1 VATIALSFFIL
12 FVRVPPGAS
21 AVRAWRGG
29 GTPSLLAPG
38 WAFRIPWAQTIDRFE
53 GGLVRVD
60 GHADAASKEGTAVT
74 LPFEVTLRPTSQAL
88 LRLAQE
94 GTSGGA
100 RAALAD
106 RAASRLREWAASA
119 GTYDLASGR
128 SGEVLADRL
137 RDSLQKDDPGSSA
150 EVRLGTPVLAPE
162 VAASFARE
170 SIFARRAETGID
182 LLLVG
187 LDGADWDV
195 IEPMASRGEL
205 PNLAR
210 LRREGAWARLRSSVP
225 TLSPLLWTTVATG
238 KSPDRHGINDFLV
251 KDPRT
256 GARVPIN
263 STFRRVRAFWNI
275 LSEAGLPVD
284 VVAWWATYP
293 AEAVRGRLVSDRV
306 SYSTFNISD
315 RGIAS
320 RAVYPPDYAA
330 TVEQL
335 RVRDDQVSYEEVA
348 RFLHVT
354 RDEFRAARQAA
365 AEKRNA
371 GELTTSINVFTRV
384 LAATETYRRVTL
396 DLFAPGRPR
405 PRLAAIYFEG
415 VDEVEH
421 RFAHCAPPHAAL
433 CPDADYRRFKDAVG
447 EFYRHQDKV
456 LGEIMER
463 AGKDTTTIVLSDHGF
478 ASGEGRPTDVKPFI
492 EGKPGLWHDLVG
504 IFAASG
510 PGIRRG
516 EIPAVTLYD
525 ILPTVLYLLGLPV
538 AEDMSGKVLES
549 GLDPAFLAAHPITHV
564 PSYEPLPTE
573 GHAAAAPEGAGGAE
587 AAEASP
593 GEANDEMV
601 EQLRSLGYIGGESG
615 GPASG
620 AAGGSTGTRAATL
633 AAPGPPPSTGVPGLL
648 YHTNLAGV
656 YLGKRQLDKAE
667 AELQQALRIDPQAP
681 EALVGMAVVHEMRG
695 EPEKAIA
702 ILRDLLPVDASAAPA
717 RLLKIAD
724 LYARMDRAE
733 DGVLYFESERGR
745 GDERFETA
753 RLTGT
758 GVLLQAAGRTR
769 EAEAALRA
777 ALQREPDSVAAMQEL
792 FTLLDGQGR
801 AVELEPALRQ
811 ALAKKNNLAMFH
823 NWLGLV
829 LKRKGDRK
837 GAEMQFRQTLE
848 AAPDLVGALANL
860 GGLYLEEGRAAEA
873 TAALE
878 SALARDPRNIE
889 ARANLIVALGMAHD
903 LDGARKRLA
912 DGEAQ
917 GQKAPQ
923 FYNALAWVLHQNG
936 RSDEA
941 REALRQSLQIDP
953 RQPDA
958 LRLAREI
965 DAQPVVAPY
974 R

>member
-1 VATIALSFFIL
+1 VRQAARWRPPVLLAGTAIAFFL
-12 FVRVPPGAS
+12 LFFVRIPPGAS

-29 GTPSLLAPG
+29 GTPSLVAPG
-38 WAFRIPWAQTIDRFE
+38 WAFRIPWAQIVDRFDGGTIDVAGKAE
-53 GGLVRVD
+53 
-60 GHADAASKEGTAVT
+60 AASKEGAAVT
-74 LPFEVTLRPTSQAL
+74 LPFELTLHPTSQAV

-94 GTSGGA
+94 GGTGGA

-106 RAASRLREWAASA
+106 RASGRLREWAASA

-128 SGEVLADRL
+128 VGDILADRL
-137 RDSLQKDDPGSSA
+137 RDSLLKEDPGSSA
-150 EVRLGTPVLAPE
+150 EVHLGTPILAPE
-162 VAASFARE
+162 VQASFARE
-170 SIFARRAETGID
+170 TLFARRADTGIN
-182 LLLVG
+182 LLLIG

-195 IEPMASRGEL
+195 IEPMAARGEL

-210 LRREGAWARLRSSVP
+210 LRRDGAWARLRSSVP

-251 KDPRT
+251 NDPRT
-256 GARVPIN
+256 GRRVPIN

-293 AEAVRGRLVSDRV
+293 AETVRGRLVSDRV

-330 TVEQL
+330 QVETL
-335 RVRDDQVSYEEVA
+335 RVPEDKVAYEEVV
-348 RFLHVT
+348 RYLHVS
-354 RDEFRAARQAA
+354 REEYRAARQAA
-365 AEKRNA
+365 GGRNLPEA
-371 GELTTSINVFTRV
+371 QTSINVFTRV
-384 LAATETYRRVTL
+384 LAATETYRRVAL

-415 VDEVEH
+415 IDEVEH
-421 RFAHCAPPHAAL
+421 RFAHCAPPQAAL
-433 CPDADYRRFKDAVG
+433 CPDADYRRFKDAVAQ
-447 EFYRHQDKV
+447 FYRHQDEV
-456 LGEIMER
+456 LGEILDK

-492 EGKPGLWHDLVG
+492 EGKPGLWHDLIG

-510 PGIRRG
+510 PGIHRG
-516 EIPAVTLYD
+516 EVPAVTLYD

-538 AEDMSGKVLES
+538 ADDMSGKVLETAV
-549 GLDPAFLAAHPITHV
+549 DPAFLAAHPIAHV
-564 PSYEPLPTE
+564 PSYEPLRTE
-573 GHAAAAPEGAGGAE
+573 ARASEAENPAGSAPPDAAPPAAPEG
-587 AAEASP
+587 

-601 EQLRSLGYIGGESG
+601 EQLRSLGYIGGE
-615 GPASG
+615 AG
-620 AAGGSTGTRAATL
+620 A
-633 AAPGPPPSTGVPGLL
+633 AAPGPPPATGVPGLL

-656 YLGKRQLDKAE
+656 YLGKRQIDRAE
-667 AELQQALRIDPQAP
+667 AELQQALKIDPESP

-702 ILRDLLPVDASAAPA
+702 ILRDLLPVDPGAAPA

-724 LYARMDRAE
+724 LYARMGRAE
-733 DGVLYFESERGR
+733 DGVLYFESERGK
-745 GDERFETA
+745 GDEHFETA
-753 RLTGT
+753 RLVGL
-758 GVLLQAAGRTR
+758 GVLQRAAGHDR
-769 EAEAALRA
+769 EAEASLRA
-777 ALQREPDSVAAMQEL
+777 ALQREPDSNAAMQEL
-792 FTLLDGQGR
+792 FTLLDAQGR

-811 ALAKKNNLAMFH
+811 ALARKNNLAMFH

-837 GAEMQFRQTLE
+837 GAEMQFRQTLD

-860 GGLYLEEGRAAEA
+860 GGLYLEEGRAVEA

-878 SALARDPRNIE
+878 SALSRDPRNIE

-912 DGEAQ
+912 EGEAQ

-923 FYNALAWVLHQNG
+923 FYNALAWALHQNG

-941 REALRQSLQIDP
+941 REALAKSLQIDP
-953 RQPDA
+953 HQPDA
-958 LRLAREI
+958 QRLAREI
-965 DAQPVVAPY
+965 ESQPADVPY

>member
-1 VATIALSFFIL
+1 VWWRAAAAVAATAAFLLLF
-12 FVRVPPGAS
+12 FVRIPPGAS
-21 AVRAWRGG
+21 AVRTWRGG

-38 WAFRIPWAQTIDRFE
+38 WAFRIPWAQTLDRFD
-53 GGLVRVD
+53 GGAMNVA
-60 GHADAASKEGTAVT
+60 GKAEASSKEGAAVT
-74 LPFEVTLRPTSQAL
+74 LPFDVTFHPTSQAL

-94 GTSGGA
+94 GRPGGA
-100 RAALAD
+100 RGALAE
-106 RAASRLREWAASA
+106 RAAGRLKEWAAAA

-128 SGEVLADRL
+128 VGDVLADRL

-150 EVRLGTPVLAPE
+150 EVRLGTPILAPE
-162 VAASFARE
+162 VQASFARDAL
-170 SIFARRAETGID
+170 FARRAETGINV
-182 LLLVG
+182 LLVG

-195 IEPMASRGEL
+195 IEPMAARGEL

-210 LRREGAWARLRSSVP
+210 LRREGAWGRLRSSVP

-256 GARVPIN
+256 GGRVPIN

-293 AEAVRGRLVSDRV
+293 AETVRGRLVSDRV
-306 SYSTFNISD
+306 AYSTFNIAD

-335 RVRDDQVSYEEVA
+335 RVRDDAIGYDDVA
-348 RFLHVT
+348 RYLHVS
-354 RDEFRAARQAA
+354 RDEFRAARRA
-365 AEKRNA
+365 A
-371 GELTTSINVFTRV
+371 GERNLPDLSTSINVFTRV
-384 LAATETYRRVTL
+384 LAATETYRRVAL

-405 PRLAAIYFEG
+405 PRLAAVYFEG
-415 VDEVEH
+415 IDEVEH

-433 CPDADYRRFKDAVG
+433 CPDADYRRFKDAVA
-447 EFYRHQDKV
+447 EFYRHQDRI
-456 LGEIMER
+456 LGEILEK

-492 EGKPGLWHDLVG
+492 EGKPGLWHDLIG
-504 IFAASG
+504 IFAAVG

-516 EIPAVTLYD
+516 EVPAATLYD

-538 AEDMSGKVLES
+538 ADDMSGKVLEAAV
-549 GLDPAFLAAHPITHV
+549 DPAFLAAHPVAHV
-564 PSYEPLPTE
+564 PSYEPLPTV
-573 GHAAAAPEGAGGAE
+573 AGAGTGAGSGGAGPSE
-587 AAEASP
+587 GTPPNASGA

-601 EQLRSLGYIGGESG
+601 EQLRSLGYIGGEST
-615 GPASG
+615 G
-620 AAGGSTGTRAATL
+620 APPSRPPTT
-633 AAPGPPPSTGVPGLL
+633 PPSTGVPGLL

-656 YLGKRQLDKAE
+656 YLGKRQIDKAE
-667 AELQQALRIDPQAP
+667 AELQEALRIDPQAP

-702 ILRDLLPVDASAAPA
+702 ILRDMLPVDATAAPA

-733 DGVLYFESERGR
+733 DGILYFESERGR
-745 GDERFETA
+745 GDEHFETA
-753 RLTGT
+753 RLTGL
-758 GVLLQAAGRTR
+758 GILEQAAGHDR
-769 EAEAALRA
+769 EAEASLKA
-777 ALQREPDSVAAMQEL
+777 ALEREPDSNAAMQEL
-792 FTLLDGQGR
+792 FTLLDAHGR

-829 LKRKGDRK
+829 LKRKGDRQ
-837 GAEMQFRQTLE
+837 GAEMQFRQTLD

-878 SALARDPRNIE
+878 SALQRDPRNVE

-912 DGEAQ
+912 EGESQ

-923 FYNALAWVLHQNG
+923 FYNALAWALHQNG
-936 RSDEA
+936 RTDEA
-941 REALRQSLQIDP
+941 REALAKSLQIDP

-958 LRLAREI
+958 QRLAREMES
-965 DAQPVVAPY
+965 QPVDVPY